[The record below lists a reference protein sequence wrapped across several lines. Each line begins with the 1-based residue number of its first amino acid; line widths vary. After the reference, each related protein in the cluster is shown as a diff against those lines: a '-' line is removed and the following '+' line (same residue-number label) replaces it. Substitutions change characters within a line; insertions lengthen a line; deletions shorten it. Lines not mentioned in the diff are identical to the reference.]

1 MLDQQLQYWREELS
15 GELPVLQLPVDRPR
29 PAIQTHHGST
39 YTMVLPSTLHDKLN
53 ELSRKEGATLFM
65 TLLAAYQSFLSRYT
79 GQEDILVGSP
89 IANRNY
95 REIEGLIGFFVNT
108 LVYRANLSGR
118 PTFQDVLYQV
128 RQKALKA
135 YEYQDIPFEK
145 IVEVVQPE
153 RSTSHS
159 PIFQTMFILQ
169 NMKQELPVLSS
180 RSIEMIESYS
190 PIAKFDLSVMAVETE
205 EGLLLLLSTIR
216 IYSMLL
222 LLNGWQDTLRNGYMK
237 FLIAHKIRCMT

>member
-1 MLDQQLQYWREELS
+1 
-15 GELPVLQLPVDRPR
+15 
-29 PAIQTHHGST
+29 
-39 YTMVLPSTLHDKLN
+39 
-53 ELSRKEGATLFM
+53 M

-79 GQEDILVGSP
+79 DKKIFWSEAQLRIGI
-89 IANRNY
+89 I
-95 REIEGLIGFFVNT
+95 EIEGLIGFFVNT

-169 NMKQELPVLSS
+169 NMKQEFPVLSS
-180 RSIEMIESYS
+180 RSIEMIESHS
-190 PIAKFDLSVMAVETE
+190 PIAKFDLSVMAAETE
-205 EGLLLLLSTIR
+205 EGLLLLLSIIR

-237 FLIAHKIRCMT
+237 FLIVHKIRCMT

>member
-1 MLDQQLQYWREELS
+1 
-15 GELPVLQLPVDRPR
+15 
-29 PAIQTHHGST
+29 T

-135 YEYQDIPFEK
+135 YE
-145 IVEVVQPE
+145 
-153 RSTSHS
+153 
-159 PIFQTMFILQ
+159 
-169 NMKQELPVLSS
+169 
-180 RSIEMIESYS
+180 
-190 PIAKFDLSVMAVETE
+190 
-205 EGLLLLLSTIR
+205 
-216 IYSMLL
+216 
-222 LLNGWQDTLRNGYMK
+222 
-237 FLIAHKIRCMT
+237 

>member
-1 MLDQQLQYWREELS
+1 MAKGWLKEEVLDQQLQYWREELS

-29 PAIQTHHGST
+29 PAIQTHHGSI
-39 YTMVLPSTLHDKLN
+39 YTLVLPSTLHDKLN

-65 TLLAAYQSFLSRYT
+65 TLLVAYQSFLSRYT

-145 IVEVVQPE
+145 
-153 RSTSHS
+153 
-159 PIFQTMFILQ
+159 L
-169 NMKQELPVLSS
+169 
-180 RSIEMIESYS
+180 
-190 PIAKFDLSVMAVETE
+190 
-205 EGLLLLLSTIR
+205 
-216 IYSMLL
+216 
-222 LLNGWQDTLRNGYMK
+222 
-237 FLIAHKIRCMT
+237 

>member
-1 MLDQQLQYWREELS
+1 MPVQYADFAQWQKGWLKEDVLDQQLQYWREELS
-15 GELPVLQLPVDRPR
+15 GELPVLQLPMDRPR
-29 PAIQTHHGST
+29 PAIQTHHGSI
-39 YTMVLPSTLHDKLN
+39 YTLVLPSTLHDKLN

-169 NMKQELPVLSS
+169 NMKQEFPVLSS
-180 RSIEMIESYS
+180 RSIEMIESHS
-190 PIAKFDLSVMAVETE
+190 PIAKFDLSVMAAETE
-205 EGLLLLLSTIR
+205 EG
-216 IYSMLL
+216 YF
-222 LLNGWQDTLRNGYMK
+222 Y
-237 FLIAHKIRCMT
+237 F

>member
-1 MLDQQLQYWREELS
+1 M
-15 GELPVLQLPVDRPR
+15 DRSR
-29 PAIQTHHGST
+29 PAIQTHHGSI
-39 YTMVLPSTLHDKLN
+39 YTLVLPSTLHDKLN

-169 NMKQELPVLSS
+169 NMKQEFPVLSS
-180 RSIEMIESYS
+180 RSIEMIESHS
-190 PIAKFDLSVMAVETE
+190 PIAKFDLSVMAAETE
-205 EGLLLLLSTIR
+205 EGLLLLLSIIR

-237 FLIAHKIRCMT
+237 FLIVHKIRCMT

>member
-1 MLDQQLQYWREELS
+1 
-15 GELPVLQLPVDRPR
+15 
-29 PAIQTHHGST
+29 
-39 YTMVLPSTLHDKLN
+39 
-53 ELSRKEGATLFM
+53 M

-153 RSTSHS
+153 PKYKS
-159 PIFQTMFILQ
+159 FA
-169 NMKQELPVLSS
+169 NLPDYVHL
-180 RSIEMIESYS
+180 
-190 PIAKFDLSVMAVETE
+190 AKYETRV
-205 EGLLLLLSTIR
+205 SDVI
-216 IYSMLL
+216 
-222 LLNGWQDTLRNGYMK
+222 
-237 FLIAHKIRCMT
+237 